1 LPVAEVGVTVAAS
14 VTAVPRFARLFDDT
28 RFVVVAP
35 EPAVTV
41 TVALAVWVFASPPP
55 VSVAVLVRVDGEVL
69 TPTV

>member
-1 LPVAEVGVTVAAS
+1 MPVAEVGVTVAVS
-14 VTAVPRFARLFDDT
+14 VTLVPRFARLLDDT
-28 RFVVVAP
+28 RLVVVAA

-55 VSVAVLVRVDGEVL
+55 VSVAVLVKVDGEVL